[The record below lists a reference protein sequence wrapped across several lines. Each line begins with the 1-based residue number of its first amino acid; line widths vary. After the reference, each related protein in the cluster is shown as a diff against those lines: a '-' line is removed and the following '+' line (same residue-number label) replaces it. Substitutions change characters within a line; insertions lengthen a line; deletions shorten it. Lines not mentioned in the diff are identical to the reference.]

1 MQTTFVMY
9 MPVKG
14 RNIFA
19 IFIAEKSHM
28 YTFHIVFITA
38 SFNYLQH
45 HVFAYNVSTVAVQLY
60 AQ

>member
-1 MQTTFVMY
+1 MY